1 MNMLVKILSLVAA
14 LLLSACGAMPNN
26 SGVSSASDAEAL
38 AKLVGKSYVGA
49 GASGSEDQSEST
61 TSLARNSLGLRQ
73 KYSLSS
79 GYTKDGEHYNYYWQS
94 DDTWA
99 SFYVTEAFDTVEN
112 YSYYDD
118 ELNGDTRVV
127 DSRNYKEFVASGSVV
142 AVLKSDNNY
151 SYDIN
156 NGLSSGT
163 YNMTVTEGDNV
174 YTSYDVAQFNA
185 STNVLTAEFSTSTA
199 LYDAE
204 GESVCELSEING
216 DLMPDYCSME
226 ADVYY
231 PLEDATLSVD
241 LAGDFND
248 FDTVEGALEIEVN
261 LDDGVKSYSGTLVLY
276 VDSDNETLLFYSD
289 LKNSANNTVARL
301 YLNEDSS
308 LTIRLYDENGNLGEA
323 LSYDN

>member
-127 DSRNYKEFVASGSVV
+127 DSRNYKEFF
-142 AVLKSDNNY
+142 DN
-151 SYDIN
+151 
-156 NGLSSGT
+156 
-163 YNMTVTEGDNV
+163 
-174 YTSYDVAQFNA
+174 FNFMK
-185 STNVLTAEFSTSTA
+185 LFR
-199 LYDAE
+199 
-204 GESVCELSEING
+204 
-216 DLMPDYCSME
+216 
-226 ADVYY
+226 
-231 PLEDATLSVD
+231 
-241 LAGDFND
+241 
-248 FDTVEGALEIEVN
+248 N
-261 LDDGVKSYSGTLVLY
+261 LH
-276 VDSDNETLLFYSD
+276 LLISNQH
-289 LKNSANNTVARL
+289 L
-301 YLNEDSS
+301 
-308 LTIRLYDENGNLGEA
+308 
-323 LSYDN
+323 